1 MKLTFIQKA
10 EASESASFQKRFQ
23 IALQERAI
31 YWLSPANTTFNG
43 KVARQKYN
51 ALADGIFNNRVETVK
66 QRTYQQAAIS
76 FLAQYAD
83 PTPMLEADGTPADSL
98 LTTGVGG
105 NASTDGGFY
114 FDAYF
119 RDWAG
124 VTTADETTDV

>member
-1 MKLTFIQKA
+1 MAKLTFLQKA

-31 YWLSPANTTFNG
+31 YWLNPANTTFNG

-51 ALADGIFNNRVETVK
+51 TLSDGIFNNRVATDK
-66 QRTYQQAAIS
+66 QRTWQQSAIM
-76 FLAQYAD
+76 FLAQYSD
-83 PTPMLEADGTPADSL
+83 PNPVLDVDGSPADSVL
-98 LTTGVGG
+98 SGQS
-105 NASTDGGFY
+105 ADGQYY

-119 RDWAG
+119 RDWAE